1 MDSTDKKLFYVPK
14 ISNNKTTIEEDKMI
28 NTTKISNLKKNINI
42 SNKYKNHLSPN
53 VTILQHSVEHLFEG
67 NDEANNLTGMISNLQ
82 KYINQYNSYY
92 INKKDIREQ
101 QKKITR
107 NSEYFRLKE
116 FINGNINNDRKLQKS
131 KKNLAEIGFN
141 IK

>member
-1 MDSTDKKLFYVPK
+1 MV
-14 ISNNKTTIEEDKMI
+14 
-28 NTTKISNLKKNINI
+28 
-42 SNKYKNHLSPN
+42 
-53 VTILQHSVEHLFEG
+53 
-67 NDEANNLTGMISNLQ
+67 SNLQ

-116 FINGNINNDRKLQKS
+116 FINGNINNDRKQKS